1 MVRGEMLM
9 EMDKEVQGKMELVEV
24 RIRLGLEVVGILL
37 IHSLRIIQRV
47 LVVDLNKIKIKR
59 RYTILINKFNHW
71 NNNNGK
77 IKVQTYSTN
86 NIKTATKTQTLIRT
100 NKKYTMMSTLIY

>member
-1 MVRGEMLM
+1 
-9 EMDKEVQGKMELVEV
+9 MELVEV

-86 NIKTATKTQTLIRT
+86 NIKTATKTQTLIKT

>member
-1 MVRGEMLM
+1 MVRGGMLM
-9 EMDKEVQGKMELVEV
+9 EMDKEVQGKMELVEL

-86 NIKTATKTQTLIRT
+86 NIKTATKTQTLIKT